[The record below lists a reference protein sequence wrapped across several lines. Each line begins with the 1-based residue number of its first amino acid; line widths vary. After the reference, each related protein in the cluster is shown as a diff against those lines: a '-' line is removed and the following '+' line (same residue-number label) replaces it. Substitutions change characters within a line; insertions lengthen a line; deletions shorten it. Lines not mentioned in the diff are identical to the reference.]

1 MSLMRRLLLIAAAT
15 VVSSAAISAG
25 SAAAKVIELG
35 ATSSAV
41 SAPPPCTTSGS
52 THTCPHGVD
61 LTHYGILLARVTA
74 LESVRDGKAYPT
86 TAPADGRIVA
96 FTVGLSALDTNRSQR
111 LTEIKQ
117 ADAAFGGTTQ
127 VQITVLRRVGKA
139 NKRVWKVVAVSEVV
153 HVQPYLGMV
162 VQFPLQTTLAVQK
175 HDVVALT
182 SPTWAPVLNLFQDT
196 KRFAYRQ
203 SRKANC
209 ANPPNLSQA
218 QITLNQSTTYK
229 CDYPGTRVEY
239 SATEIT
245 TTPFPK
251 TYVHAPDIVARP
263 VRSSVFDRWSYSGGA
278 GL

>member
-1 MSLMRRLLLIAAAT
+1 MRRLVSITAAALAFGA
-15 VVSSAAISAG
+15 VISGAT
-25 SAAAKVIELG
+25 ATAKVVELG

-41 SAPPPCTTSGS
+41 SAPPPCVTSGT
-52 THTCPHGVD
+52 THTCPHGVTLD
-61 LTHYGILLARVTA
+61 NYGILLTRVTA
-74 LESVRDGKAYPT
+74 LESLRDGKGYPT

-111 LTEIKQ
+111 LTEIKNL
-117 ADAAFGGTTQ
+117 DSSYGGTTQ

-139 NKRVWKVVAVSEVV
+139 SKRVWKVVGVSEVV
-153 HVQPYLGMV
+153 HVQPYLGLV
-162 VQFPLQTTLAVQK
+162 VQIPLQTTVPVLK
-175 HDVVALT
+175 GDVVALT
-182 SPTWAPVLNLFQDT
+182 SPTWVPVLNLFQDAKT
-196 KRFAYRQ
+196 FAYRQ

-209 ANPPNLSQA
+209 SKPPNQSQA

-239 SATEIT
+239 SATEVT

-251 TYVHAPDIVARP
+251 NYVHARDIAARAA
-263 VRSSVFDRWSYSGGA
+263 SASVFNGWSYGGGA